1 VSITKKRETGGTDLN
16 SARNNPKIIIAVAA
30 LAVFLATFNETF
42 LGVAFA
48 PIMNDFG
55 IGVSTVQWLATA
67 YMLGAA
73 VMVPVS
79 AFLYRSIPTRALFLS
94 IIALLVIGSVVGGL
108 SQSFAVLL
116 IGRVIQA
123 LGTGLL
129 IPVAMNITLDVAP
142 RHKLGASMGL
152 MGAMVTLGPS
162 VSVVLSGVL
171 LSIADWHV
179 LLWFFAGLSCVC
191 FVLGAA
197 LLGGVAT
204 LTRPRLDVF
213 SVILISLAL
222 FGIFYGLSTIFDGPV
237 IVSLITIVVGA
248 LALTW
253 FAARQNKL
261 EHPLI
266 DLNALKVKPFAVG
279 VILNMLALI
288 IVFALNILIPV
299 FLQNSF
305 GARPLSA
312 ALTLAPAIVLA
323 AVAAPIAGKIYD
335 KRGAKLLL
343 PIGFVLMFAFVFIVS
358 LFISTGNILLL
369 ALLYIPVIVGSGL
382 IIGPVQSFALSRLA
396 PELNAHGV
404 TILST
409 GFQVAGCI
417 GVSLFSGIFA
427 TAANFAMAPG
437 VSATA
442 AQSQGFRVMC
452 LLLVFVGIVGFVL
465 SLRVGRYKAPAR
477 IAASPSILSRIA
489 KHDVYT
495 LHPDDKVLDALRGF
509 VEKKVSGMPVVDDAG
524 KVVGFLS
531 DGDIMRYLADQHA
544 AFMSSYSFI
553 VERDNEHFNER
564 LAALVQLPV
573 SEIARKH
580 VISVDIGMDLGEIC
594 KILVERH
601 LKKAPVLENGKMV
614 GIINRSNIT
623 RYSVNSYLENL
634 AQTTT

>member
-1 VSITKKRETGGTDLN
+1 MSGTI
-16 SARNNPKIIIAVAA
+16 RNPKTVIAVAA

-48 PIMNDFG
+48 PIMNDFE
-55 IGVSTVQWLATA
+55 ISVSTVQWLATA

-79 AFLYRSIPTRALFLS
+79 AFLYRSIPTRRLFLF
-94 IIALLVIGSVVGGL
+94 IVGILVVGSVVGGL
-108 SQSFAVLL
+108 APNFAALL
-116 IGRVIQA
+116 IGRIIQA

-142 RHKLGASMGL
+142 RHKLGAYMGL

-171 LSIADWHV
+171 LSIADWHI
-179 LLWFFAGLSCVC
+179 LLWFFAGLSVVC

-197 LLGGVAT
+197 LLGGVAK
-204 LTRPRLDVF
+204 LTHPRLDVL
-213 SVILISLAL
+213 SVILISFAL
-222 FGIFYGLSTIFDGPV
+222 FGIFYGLSTIFDGSV
-237 IVSLITIVVGA
+237 IVSLSTIVVGA
-248 LALTW
+248 LALAW

-266 DLNALKVKPFAVG
+266 DLNALRAKPFLVG

-288 IVFALNILIPV
+288 LVFALNILIPV

-305 GARPLSA
+305 GARPLAA

-335 KRGAKLLL
+335 KHGAKLLL

-358 LFISTGNILLL
+358 LFISTGNIVLL

-427 TAANFAMAPG
+427 TAAAFAMAPG

-452 LLLVFVGIVGFVL
+452 LLLVLVGVAGFAL
-465 SLRVGRYKAPAR
+465 SLCIGRYKAPAR
-477 IAASPSILSRIA
+477 IAAAPSILSRIV
-489 KHDVYT
+489 KRDVYT

-509 VEKKVSGMPVVDDAG
+509 VDKKVSGMPVVDDAG
-524 KVVGFLS
+524 KVVGFVS
-531 DGDIMRYLADQHA
+531 DGDIMRYLADQHT
-544 AFMSSYSFI
+544 AFKTSYSLI
-553 VERDNEHFNER
+553 IESGNENFDEKLTQMVR
-564 LAALVQLPV
+564 LPV

-580 VISVDIGMDLGEIC
+580 VISVNLDMDLGEIC
-594 KILVERH
+594 KILVEHH

-623 RYSVNSYLENL
+623 RYSVNSYLESL
-634 AQTTT
+634 AEAATQPGRRPVPKPDGI